1 MQFHAYKPQIN
12 SNWMLFHT
20 IIQRRE
26 SFFRLESGGAVTVID
41 ERQFLAFWQVN
52 KHTTDVRE
60 KKIGKIISGLIGVIT
75 IKHL

>member
-1 MQFHAYKPQIN
+1 MPTTPNKLKLDALSHYNTEK
-12 SNWMLFHT
+12 
-20 IIQRRE
+20 RV
-26 SFFRLESGGAVTVID
+26 FFRLESGGAVTVID

>member
-1 MQFHAYKPQIN
+1 MPITPNKLKLDALSHYNTKE
-12 SNWMLFHT
+12 
-20 IIQRRE
+20 RV
-26 SFFRLESGGAVTVID
+26 FFRLESGGAVTVID
-41 ERQFLAFWQVN
+41 EWQFLAFWQVN